1 MEMLFSIRYASV
13 LGIGLVGLIGTLAYL
28 FVNSA
33 SAQNPPLPEPR
44 YELSGQIL
52 SRVTPS
58 GMVELCLRTDEG
70 EVLCPENRYLR
81 PVTVDPDRWLRSS
94 EISWQAPIDVDRIIY
109 SVPELT
115 PPPDDSTCAPDFERM
130 LAATWK
136 VETSRSLGTAFHIGG
151 GRFIT
156 AHHVIERRPPFVS
169 LIHGERTI
177 GAAVLGFDAQH
188 DLALLE
194 VETPELLHDVPV
206 MNLRTPTQED
216 VGQPVYLVGY
226 PGGEALSLSG
236 GGVVTQVWDDNIQT
250 SSAVRGG
257 NSGGPMFDACG
268 DVIGVVWA
276 GGSSFAYTNS
286 GRAVLRSLQQI
297 NERWPSWPRMPE
309 SLPESLK
316 AANRLVWHYDAE
328 PPPGVDCS
336 ELDGDWWIGVSGV
349 ADEASV
355 RADLGRAGWRQVGV
369 CGAAGPEDF
378 DNGRTW
384 VAALEPLAEDQR
396 FPLDCVLDPASQTES
411 VIYQS
416 ALDIGDVR
424 LLASEPTPDC
434 PERNEFGLRLTFASP
449 QVAGT
454 DLGATLIGRDGSL
467 LVGNWRGR
475 SYQGVTDAPDALV
488 VSFWQ
493 DWIAP
498 AHFEPVAL
506 RLALGDERRLISLT
520 DAPVV
525 ATVYPELTLDQRLR
539 IMVRVDGSSG
549 AISACLNIDGT
560 IACPTDGGAVP
571 YPGVENRWRESAPVV
586 WTSPISIEA
595 TPIAEHLSQP
605 VLSCS
610 YRDPAE
616 LYAWQFNSLAG
627 TGTAVYVGERQFLV
641 NRGRLPDTAPWA
653 VISRG
658 ETSVAVIRV
667 ANDPR
672 NDIALVEVFDPDE
685 EVELGASAVFGGTDE
700 SMLGTNVHLLS
711 YPSGSAERFNLG
723 VLNVSA
729 VTERVFRAEPSGIG
743 RHGAPLLDLCTSEL
757 LGVSIGGDD
766 LLRAEVVEASLAA
779 MRDRAERPDYS
790 QDGPPAHGS
799 AAAYGQPLYAGPIQP
814 DFSGRICDVHPSER
828 HRQYF
833 AVYVSNIDNPDVWRV
848 YENDGSRPDTC
859 DFGDKIFIVEY
870 RPDETPEAVCIEPR
884 RPLSPVSTV
893 EWELEA
899 PDGVELLLARE
910 FPRNDCPGLSS
921 IEETRWFSTHYFK
934 LRNTSK
940 HDFEDFIVRVYNE
953 EDKRHIPRRDVYTF
967 ADSDVWGWRV
977 NVEEGQPVKVVVTVR

>member
-1 MEMLFSIRYASV
+1 M
-13 LGIGLVGLIGTLAYL
+13 LGITLVGLIGGLAYL

-33 SAQNPPLPEPR
+33 SAQDPSLPEPS

-58 GMVELCLRTDEG
+58 GMVELCLRTNEG

-81 PVTVDPDRWLRSS
+81 PETVERDRWLRSS
-94 EISWQAPIDVDRIIY
+94 EISWQATIDVDRIIY
-109 SVPELT
+109 SAPELT

-136 VETSRSLGTAFHIGG
+136 VETSRSLGTAFHIGD

-206 MNLRTPTQED
+206 MSMRSPNQDD

-236 GGVVTQVWDDNIQT
+236 GGVITQVWDDNIQT

-257 NSGGPMFDACG
+257 NSGGPLFDACG

-286 GRAVLRSLQQI
+286 GRAVLRSLRQI

-316 AANRLVWHYDAE
+316 AANRLVWYYDAE

-349 ADEASV
+349 ADESECSRRSRSSGMAVRSAS
-355 RADLGRAGWRQVGV
+355 AA
-369 CGAAGPEDF
+369 AAGPEDF

-384 VAALEPLAEDQR
+384 VAALEPLAEYQHV
-396 FPLDCVLDPASQTES
+396 PLNCVLAPARQTES

-424 LLASEPTPDC
+424 LLASEPIPDC

-449 QVAGT
+449 QVSGT

-467 LVGNWRGR
+467 LVGNWRGK

-498 AHFEPVAL
+498 ADFEPVAL
-506 RLALGDERRLISLT
+506 RLALGGERRLISLT
-520 DAPVV
+520 DAPLVG
-525 ATVYPELTLDQRLR
+525 TPPPELTLDQRVR
-539 IMVRVDGSSG
+539 IAVRVDGSSG

-560 IACPTDGGAVP
+560 IACPAESGAVA
-571 YPGVENRWRESAPVV
+571 YPGVENRWRRICTCGLDFSDLDRSDADCR
-586 WTSPISIEA
+586 A
-595 TPIAEHLSQP
+595 FQP
-605 VLSCS
+605 
-610 YRDPAE
+610 
-616 LYAWQFNSLAG
+616 
-627 TGTAVYVGERQFLV
+627 TAVVLRVPGTPPNSMPGKSTPWPALE
-641 NRGRLPDTAPWA
+641 LPSTW
-653 VISRG
+653 
-658 ETSVAVIRV
+658 
-667 ANDPR
+667 
-672 NDIALVEVFDPDE
+672 
-685 EVELGASAVFGGTDE
+685 ASA
-700 SMLGTNVHLLS
+700 SSLS
-711 YPSGSAERFNLG
+711 
-723 VLNVSA
+723 
-729 VTERVFRAEPSGIG
+729 TEVGCP
-743 RHGAPLLDLCTSEL
+743 T
-757 LGVSIGGDD
+757 
-766 LLRAEVVEASLAA
+766 
-779 MRDRAERPDYS
+779 
-790 QDGPPAHGS
+790 
-799 AAAYGQPLYAGPIQP
+799 
-814 DFSGRICDVHPSER
+814 
-828 HRQYF
+828 
-833 AVYVSNIDNPDVWRV
+833 
-848 YENDGSRPDTC
+848 
-859 DFGDKIFIVEY
+859 
-870 RPDETPEAVCIEPR
+870 PR
-884 RPLSPVSTV
+884 RGQSFPGARHPLP
-893 EWELEA
+893 
-899 PDGVELLLARE
+899 
-910 FPRNDCPGLSS
+910 
-921 IEETRWFSTHYFK
+921 
-934 LRNTSK
+934 
-940 HDFEDFIVRVYNE
+940 
-953 EDKRHIPRRDVYTF
+953 
-967 ADSDVWGWRV
+967 
-977 NVEEGQPVKVVVTVR
+977 